1 MSVYQMT
8 IADFLAQASSNSPTP
23 GGGNVSAVVAALGA
37 SMCAMVAS
45 LTAGKKG
52 YEAYQEQNRR
62 ILDEVMAGI
71 EALKRLTQDDMDSF
85 AAYMATFKLPKD
97 TAEQKAARTKAIQ
110 EAAQEATLA
119 PLAVCRKS
127 LEIMRLAGELAP
139 FGNKG
144 AISDCG
150 VAAIVLEGALKAAM
164 LSVDINLPSIEDQ
177 VFVGRVM
184 DERGRMI
191 AEAEEL
197 KIKILAYM
205 RERW

>member
-1 MSVYQMT
+1 MTVYQMT
-8 IADFLAQASSNSPTP
+8 IDDFLAKASSNSPTP

-45 LTAGKKG
+45 LTEGKKG
-52 YEAYQEQNRR
+52 YEEYQAQNRR
-62 ILDEVMAGI
+62 ILDEVMGGI

-85 AAYMATFKLPKD
+85 AAYMGTFKLPKD
-97 TAEQKAARTKAIQ
+97 TEEQKAARAAAI
-110 EAAQEATLA
+110 EAGAQKATLA
-119 PLAVCRKS
+119 PLAVCRQS
-127 LEIMRLAGELAP
+127 VEIMRLAAELAP

-150 VAAIVLEGALKAAM
+150 VAAIVLEAALKAAM
-164 LSVDINLPSIEDQ
+164 LSVDINLPSIKDQ
-177 VFVGRVM
+177 AFVGRVM

-197 KIKILAYM
+197 KIKILCYM

>member
-71 EALKRLTQDDMDSF
+71 EALKRLTQDDMDFF

-110 EAAQEATLA
+110 EAAQKATLA